1 MPTTPGGVAMR
12 RGLIVLYKHS
22 REEERIV
29 LVIRLPEDIERRLAD
44 LAAATG
50 RTKSFYAHEA
60 ILEHIGDPPSLQWTP
75 MLAFR
80 SWRGVS
86 DEYDA
91 SGFPGVFQ
99 TRGG

>member
-50 RTKSFYAHEA
+50 RTKSFYAREA
-60 ILEHIGDPPSLQWTP
+60 ILEHLGDLEDVY
-75 MLAFR
+75 LADQRLADLRAGR
-80 SWRGVS
+80 SKTTTLAEVMKAH
-86 DEYDA
+86 DLAD
-91 SGFPGVFQ
+91 
-99 TRGG
+99 